1 MRRAFVSELVALA
14 DRDPS
19 VVLLTGDLG
28 YSVLEPFA
36 DRFPDRFFNMGVAEQ
51 NMLGVA
57 TGLAA
62 SGFTPFAY
70 SIATFASMRGYE
82 FFRNGA
88 VLHELPVRLV
98 GVGGGVDYG
107 HNGPTHYALEDVGLM
122 RIQPGL
128 TVIAPADVRQT
139 EAAMREIAAV
149 PGPVYLRLGKETT
162 DLAGLGGRFGLGR
175 AATIGEGTDLAI
187 ITYGSIAGEAIVAK
201 ELLEAEGIHARV
213 VVTACLAPAPV
224 DDLVSAL
231 GAVPLAVT
239 LEAHF
244 QHGGIGSLV
253 SEVVAEHGL
262 GCRVLRR
269 AITSMPRGS
278 SGEPAYLYDCYG
290 LSGRRVADAVL
301 TAIAVA
307 H

>member
-14 DRDPS
+14 EGDPS

-162 DLAGLGGRFGLGR
+162 DVAGLDGRFGLGR
-175 AATIGEGTDLAI
+175 AATIGDGADVAI
-187 ITYGSIAGEAIVAK
+187 ITYGSLAGEAIVAK
-201 ELLEAEGIHARV
+201 ELLETEGIHARV

-224 DDLVSAL
+224 DDLMSAL

-244 QHGGIGSLV
+244 EHGGIGSLV

-269 AITSMPRGS
+269 AIASMPRGL

-301 TAIAVA
+301 AALAVA

>member
-1 MRRAFVSELVALA
+1 MRRAFVTELVTLA

-36 DRFPDRFFNMGVAEQ
+36 DRFPDRFFNVGVAEQ
-51 NMLGVA
+51 NMLGLA

-88 VLHELPVRLV
+88 LLHELPVRLV

-107 HNGPTHYALEDVGLM
+107 HNGPTHYALEDIGLM

-128 TVIAPADVRQT
+128 AIIAPADAAQT
-139 EAAMREIAAV
+139 STAMRELAAL
-149 PGPVYLRLGKETT
+149 PGPVYLRLGKEGSP
-162 DLAGLGGRFGLGR
+162 LPGLDGRFELGR
-175 AATIGEGTDLAI
+175 SAAIGDGLDVAI
-187 ITYGSIAGEAIVAK
+187 VTYGSVATEAVSAMH
-201 ELLEAEGIHARV
+201 LLGQEGIRATTI
-213 VVTACLAPAPV
+213 VTACLAPPPI
-224 DDLVSAL
+224 DDLMSVL
-231 GAVPLAVT
+231 GSVPLAVT
-239 LEAHF
+239 VEAHYPN
-244 QHGGIGSLV
+244 GGVGSLV
-253 SEVVAEHGL
+253 AEVVAEHGL

-269 AITSMPRGS
+269 AIGSMPRGG
-278 SGEPAYLYDCYG
+278 SGEPTYIYEQYG
-290 LSGRRVADAVL
+290 LSARRVADAVL
-301 TAIAVA
+301 TALAVSR
-307 H
+307 